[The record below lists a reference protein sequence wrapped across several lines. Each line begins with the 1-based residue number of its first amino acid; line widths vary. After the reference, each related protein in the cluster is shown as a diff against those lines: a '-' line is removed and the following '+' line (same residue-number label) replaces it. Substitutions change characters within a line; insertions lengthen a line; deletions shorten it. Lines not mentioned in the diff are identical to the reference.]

1 MKDCAND
8 KLTGGLSV
16 ELVNKHG
23 MRAIERCHTLSKIS
37 ELDDGILRQY
47 LTPAHKACNQQVA
60 SWMRDA
66 GMETWQDAVGNQWG
80 RLVSAH
86 PNAKRLIVGSHL
98 DTVPCAGAYDGI
110 LGVMLGVELAELAT
124 ANALNLPFHLDVV
137 GFCDEEGTRFATT
150 LIGSKALAGQFD
162 ASWLAI
168 KDKQGVSMRQAM
180 QDFGLDPEQAE
191 QQAAALVEDELLGYW
206 EAHIEQ
212 GPVLEAKAQPLGVVS
227 AIAGAKRAIIEFIG
241 QAGHAGTTPMNLR
254 QDSLAAGAEFILA
267 VEQLACSASKASHL
281 GQVATVGTVAAKPG
295 ATNVIAGFTELS
307 IDIRAQQDDALASLV
322 TDIEQAAYRI
332 AQQRQLDIK
341 WQWTHAAPAVQC
353 DEHITQVFAR
363 ACQQVTGNAPI
374 LPSGAGHD
382 AMAIADICPVGM
394 LFIRS
399 PGGISHHPD
408 EAVIDGDVINA
419 LAVLY
424 ASLGLTAKS
433 ASGS

>member
-1 MKDCAND
+1 MDD
-8 KLTGGLSV
+8 LSTQLVSQYGL
-16 ELVNKHG
+16 
-23 MRAIERCHTLSKIS
+23 RAIERCHQLSQIS

-47 LTPAHKACNQQVA
+47 LTPEHQACNQQVA
-60 SWMRDA
+60 EWMSEA

-80 RLVSAH
+80 RLTSAN
-86 PNAKRLIVGSHL
+86 PNAKRLIIGSHL
-98 DTVPCAGAYDGI
+98 DTVPYAGAYDGI
-110 LGVMLGVELAELAT
+110 LGVMLGVEVAALAQQNE
-124 ANALNLPFHLDVV
+124 LNLPFHLDIV

-162 ASWLAI
+162 PNWLALQ
-168 KDKQGVSMRQAM
+168 DSQGISMRQAM
-180 QDFGLDPEQAE
+180 LDFGLDPEQAAE
-191 QQAAALVEDELLGYW
+191 QGAALSSEEVIGYW

-212 GPVLEAKAQPLGVVS
+212 GPVLEAHQQPLGVVS
-227 AIAGAKRAIIEFIG
+227 AIAGAKRAVIEFIG

-254 QDSLAAGAEFILA
+254 QDSLAAAAEFTLA
-267 VEQLACSASKASHL
+267 VEQLAKLAAQSSQQ
-281 GQVATVGTVAAKPG
+281 GQVATIGSIAAKPG
-295 ATNVIAGFTELS
+295 ATNVIAGLTELS
-307 IDIRAQQDDALASLV
+307 IDIRAQEDAALVRLV
-322 TDIEQAAYRI
+322 TDIEKAASGI
-332 AQQRQLDIK
+332 TEKRQLTLN

-353 DEHITQVFAR
+353 DDQIIQLFAK
-363 ACQQVTGNAPI
+363 ACQQVTDYAAV

-424 ASLGLTAKS
+424 QSLNTMALNVFS
-433 ASGS
+433 E